1 MSQQN
6 KQPSVPFEIGIKQV
20 FAKWKQM
27 GWVCVYEQNGYAIY
41 DSKLQFRCNNK
52 TIRALIVRYI
62 ADNVAIPVNEN
73 KFQAV
78 VMASLN
84 QLPLVN
90 NVYGVYRPDIAQRLI
105 PDDNGITYSVNT
117 CDVYKP
123 TTQPIPGESLLIQTW
138 LDVMAGLFPDT
149 YERKRVIQFIAHALQ
164 KPMEKPSFALLI
176 TGAQGNGKS
185 SMLMEVLRIVLGKT
199 YVTLF
204 GGVSELS
211 KATGAY
217 RWANRLFCFIDDFSD
232 QTDRTSE
239 KLKLT
244 ITQHT
249 VTAKKLY
256 CDEYTVPVVTRFIFI
271 SNDRQPIPFYD
282 GHDRRYYAPAY
293 APAQDVSAK
302 VDNFLKQLRDDAQTR
317 DALYRY
323 LMDYPID
330 DFNPQVPEDT
340 ANHQHM
346 VNSSTSQVVQQ
357 FQAMLQID
365 PTDFVN
371 IHWYEHMMFDYFGTR
386 LTPTQLYSQWKQ
398 VVAHL
403 RQQLGWSTSQRVRC
417 SIGGK
422 IRTLVGC
429 AVPNFQTRTWAAMV
443 NALPEHKQARWLM
456 SVACFESVNE

>member
-6 KQPSVPFEIGIKQV
+6 KQRTVPFEIGIKQV

-27 GWVCVYEQNGYAIY
+27 GWVHAYEQNGYAIY
-41 DSKLQFRCNNK
+41 DSELRYRCSRTN
-52 TIRALIVRYI
+52 IRCLIVRFI

-105 PDDNGITYSVNT
+105 PDDNGFTYSVNT
-117 CDVYKP
+117 CDTYKP

-149 YERKRVIQFIAHALQ
+149 RERKRVIQFIAHALQ
-164 KPMEKPSFALLI
+164 KPMEKPAFALLI

-217 RWANRLFCFIDDFSD
+217 RWANRLLCFVDDFAD
-232 QTDRTSE
+232 QTDKTSE

-256 CDEYTVPVVTRFIFI
+256 CDEYTVPVITRFIFI

-302 VDNFLKQLRDDAQTR
+302 VDSFLKQLRDDAQTR

-340 ANHQHM
+340 VTHQHM

-365 PTDFVN
+365 QTDFVN
-371 IHWYEHMMFDYFGTR
+371 INWYEHMVFDYFGIR
-386 LTPTQLYSQWKQ
+386 LPPTQLYSQWKQ

-403 RQQLGWSTSQRVRC
+403 RQQLGWATSKRIRC

-422 IRTLVGC
+422 VRTLVGC
-429 AVPNFQTRTWAAMV
+429 ASPNFHTHTWAAMV
-443 NALPEHKQARWLM
+443 NMLPKHRQDRWLM